1 MSRLPDVS
9 GAELVKALQ
18 KAGFLILRQKGSH
31 VSMEK
36 VDSAGQWRTIVP
48 MHREIARGTLHDI
61 LKQTGLSRDEL
72 RKLLRS

>member
-9 GAELVKALQ
+9 GAELVKALR
-18 KAGFLILRQKGSH
+18 KAGFIVLRQKGGH

-36 VDSAGQWRTIVP
+36 ADATGHWRTIVP

-61 LKQTGLSRDEL
+61 LKQTGLTRDEL
-72 RKLLRS
+72 SKLL

>member
-18 KAGFLILRQKGSH
+18 KAGFSILRQKGSH

-36 VDSAGQWRTIVP
+36 VDPAGVWRTIVP
-48 MHREIARGTLHDI
+48 MHREIARGTLHDF
-61 LKQTGLSRDEL
+61 LKQTGLTRDEL
-72 RKLLRS
+72 RKLL

>member
-1 MSRLPDVS
+1 MSKLPDVS
-9 GAELVKALQ
+9 GTELVEALQ

-36 VDSAGQWRTIVP
+36 VYSAGQWRTIVP

-61 LKQTGLSRDEL
+61 PKQTGLTRDEL
-72 RKLLRS
+72 RKLL

>member
-1 MSRLPDVS
+1 MSRLPDLS

-18 KAGFLILRQKGSH
+18 KAGFILLRQKGSH

-36 VDSAGQWRTIVP
+36 VDPGRVWRTIVP

-61 LKQTGLSRDEL
+61 LKQTGLTRDEL
-72 RKLLRS
+72 RKLL

>member
-9 GAELVKALQ
+9 GAELVRALR
-18 KAGFLILRQKGSH
+18 KTGFVVLRQKGSH

-36 VDSAGQWRTIVP
+36 KDATGHWRTIVP

-61 LKQTGLSRDEL
+61 LKQSGLTRDEL
-72 RKLLRS
+72 GKLL

>member
-9 GAELVKALQ
+9 GAELVRALR
-18 KAGFLILRQKGSH
+18 KAGFVVLRQKGSH

-36 VDSAGQWRTIVP
+36 KDATGHWRTIVP

-61 LKQTGLSRDEL
+61 LKQTGLTRDEL
-72 RKLLRS
+72 SKLL

>member
-18 KAGFLILRQKGSH
+18 KAGFVMLRQKGSH
-31 VSMEK
+31 VSLEK
-36 VDSAGQWRTIVP
+36 VDATGTYRTVVP

-61 LKQTGLSRDEL
+61 LKQSGLTRDEL
-72 RKLLRS
+72 RDLL

>member
-1 MSRLPDVS
+1 MSQLPDVS

-18 KAGFLILRQKGSH
+18 KAGFFILRQKGSH

-61 LKQTGLSRDEL
+61 LKQTGLTRDEL
-72 RKLLRS
+72 RKLL